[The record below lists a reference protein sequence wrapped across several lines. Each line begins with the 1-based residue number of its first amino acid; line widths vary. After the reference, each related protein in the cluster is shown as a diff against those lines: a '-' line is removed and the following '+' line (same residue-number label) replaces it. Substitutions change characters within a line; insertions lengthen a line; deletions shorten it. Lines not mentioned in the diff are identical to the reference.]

1 MARAINTIL
10 NLKDRFSQPLKKSTE
25 NTKKFTKQ
33 AKLASYQIKQLK
45 TAATGAFTSM
55 ATGLAG
61 LVAIDK
67 LKNFGV
73 SLVQSAAT
81 AQATSAQFEQV
92 FGDMQDNAQKTVD
105 AMGNSFGMVSSR
117 LKPAFTTMSSMFK
130 GLGLSTED
138 AMKQAEIAV
147 TLAADAAA
155 FYDKSYEDANGA
167 LNSFIKGNY
176 EGGESIGL
184 FANETQL
191 AAWAS
196 KNLKKDWKK
205 LDEAGKQIARL
216 EYAKAMQTA
225 AGATGQAARESDSL
239 ENQLGNLKAT
249 WENLKAKLGK
259 PLLSPAIKQLKNLA
273 EWVGKVDTDKIIEGF
288 SKAGKKIK
296 SISSKVLPELKNA
309 WNEVKTPLK
318 ETIDL
323 SIEGFKFIKENWSTI
338 RPLVEGIAIAFGL
351 YKTALIATMVTQEA
365 HNLVLAASAFRTGG
379 LAAAQT
385 ALAASQGSATVAQWA
400 LNTAMSANPIGFV
413 ITAIGLLI
421 GAGILLY
428 RNWDTVK
435 AKAFELWGS
444 LKTTFSQVGVFFTGL
459 WQGIKSGF
467 GEFVNF
473 FVNGINRIIDGLNGI
488 KVNVPKWIPGV
499 GGKKFG
505 VNISKVPAYA
515 SGTSYSKGGLA
526 QIHEKGGELRQLSS
540 GETII
545 PADKSKKII
554 NNNNNTDSP
563 IIIQIYGNVYG
574 VDDLVNIV
582 GSAISNRVKL
592 ARANM

>member
-1 MARAINTIL
+1 MAKAINTVL
-10 NLKDRFSQPLKKSTE
+10 NLKDRFSSPLKKTTE

-33 AKLASYQIKQLK
+33 AKLASYQMKKLSS
-45 TAATGAFTSM
+45 AASSAFGGM
-55 ATGLAG
+55 AAG
-61 LVAIDK
+61 IAGFVAIDK
-67 LKNFGV
+67 LKDFGV

-92 FGDMQDNAQKTVD
+92 FGDMQKNAQKTVD
-105 AMGNSFGMVSSR
+105 SMGKDFGMVSSR

-138 AMKQAEIAV
+138 AMTQAKTAV

-155 FYDKSYEDANGA
+155 FYDKSYEDANAA

-205 LDEAGKQIARL
+205 LDEAGKQVARL
-216 EYAKAMQTA
+216 EYAQAMQKA
-225 AGATGQAARESDSL
+225 AGATGQAARESNSY

-249 WENLKAKLGK
+249 WENVKAKLGK
-259 PLLSPAIKQLKNLA
+259 PLLSPAIQGLKSLA
-273 EWVGKVDTDKIIEGF
+273 EWVGKIDTEKIINGF
-288 SKAGKKIK
+288 TFAAAKINLV
-296 SISSKVLPELKNA
+296 SGAVLPELKSA
-309 WNEVKTPLK
+309 WLDIKQPLK
-318 ETIDL
+318 DTLDM
-323 SIEGFKFIKENWSTI
+323 SIKGFKFIKDNWSTI
-338 RPLVEGIAIAFGL
+338 KPLIVGIAIAFGI
-351 YKTALIATMVTQEA
+351 YKAALIGAMVAQEA
-365 HNLVLAASAFRTGG
+365 HNVVLLVSALRSGG

-385 ALAASQGSATVAQWA
+385 ALAASQGSATIAQWA
-400 LNTAMSANPIGFV
+400 LNAAMKANPIGLV

-428 RNWDTVK
+428 QNWDTVK

-444 LKTTFSQVGVFFTGL
+444 LKTTFSQVGAFFTGL
-459 WQGIKSGF
+459 WEGVKSGF
-467 GEFVNF
+467 GSFINF
-473 FVNGINRIIDGLNGI
+473 FVNGINRIIEGLNGI
-488 KVNVPKWIPGV
+488 KVDVPKWIPGV

-505 VNISKVPAYA
+505 VNIAKVPAYA
-515 SGTSYSKGGLA
+515 SGTSYARGGLA
-526 QIHEKGGELRQLSS
+526 QIHEKGGEIRQLSS

-554 NNNNNTDSP
+554 NNTSNSDGSITVNV
-563 IIIQIYGNVYG
+563 YGNVYG
-574 VDDLVNIV
+574 IDDLVDIV
-582 GSAISNRVKL
+582 GSAFSKKIKI